1 MYLNAFIVARL
12 IFPEGMPHDF
22 VPVRILVPRGLRR
35 SLAFV
40 LSISVVLVV
49 AVVATALVRMM
60 GRSTV
65 AKPPLTGGA
74 PFIGEFSHHH
84 VVITLPP
91 HSYLGAFVKGVPESY
106 APMETFAKATGEHPN
121 VALYYSGWYE
131 KFRTAFAVQA
141 KRNGTIPFIQIRSY
155 SCGLQGSCR
164 WRVRHLSENVR
175 CRCGELRRDDR
186 AGSHYRLRSRDEWFL
201 VLLGT
206 SSHFPGLL
214 TPPRRHIV
222 NVFRQQG
229 AYDVTWLWT
238 VNIID
243 KRNDIPSPARWWP
256 GSSYVTWIGIDG
268 YFLKSSWK
276 FALCSG
282 QPSRSCARL
291 HSTRYL
297 SPRRARRQQPTNQPR
312 SRVSLQAPGLTG
324 CWDSYGS
331 TPRGSRDWRLRGA
344 PSFSAF
350 QRGAKTF
357 DRPAS

>member
-1 MYLNAFIVARL
+1 MTSSQS
-12 IFPEGMPHDF
+12 ESS
-22 VPVRILVPRGLRR
+22 VPRGLRR

-84 VVITLPP
+84 VVITLPVRP
-91 HSYLGAFVKGVPESY
+91 DSYLGAFVKGVPESY

-141 KRNGTIPFIQIRSY
+141 KRNGTIPFIQIDPTAVDFRAVVGGAYDTYLKMFAADVASF
-155 SCGLQGSCR
+155 GATTGQAVIIGFGHEMNGS
-164 WRVRHLSENVR
+164 WFSWGHRHISPALFV
-175 CRCGELRRDDR
+175 
-186 AGSHYRLRSRDEWFL
+186 ATW
-201 VLLGT
+201 
-206 SSHFPGLL
+206 
-214 TPPRRHIV
+214 RHIV

-276 FALCSG
+276 FASLFGPTIKVLRTFTFDPILISETG
-282 QPSRSCARL
+282 A
-291 HSTRYL
+291 
-297 SPRRARRQQPTNQPR
+297 SPAANQP
-312 SRVSLQAPGLTG
+312 AKITGLFAG
-324 CWDSYGS
+324 ARAYGLL
-331 TPRGSRDWRLRGA
+331 GFVWFDAKGVQDWRLRGA

-350 QRGAKTF
+350 QQGAKTF